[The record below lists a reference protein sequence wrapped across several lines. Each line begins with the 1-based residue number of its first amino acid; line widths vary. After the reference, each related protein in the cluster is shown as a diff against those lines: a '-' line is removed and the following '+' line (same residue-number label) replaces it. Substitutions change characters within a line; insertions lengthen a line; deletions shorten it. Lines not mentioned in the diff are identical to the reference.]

1 MINIFDRTA
10 LILYDVLTSD
20 RIVFLWERLNVKMH
34 TQQNYQTTKFS
45 IPISFAYKVCVELL
59 HIEKQKILKWGG
71 LVSIKIEGRSPQGS
85 VFDVQSCIPF
95 FVCFVN
101 VSA

>member
-20 RIVFLWERLNVKMH
+20 RIVHVFLWERLNVKMH

-59 HIEKQKILKWGG
+59 RIEKQKILKWGG
-71 LVSIKIEGRSPQGS
+71 
-85 VFDVQSCIPF
+85 
-95 FVCFVN
+95 
-101 VSA
+101 